1 LGIPAG
7 ECFGF
12 LGVNGAGK
20 TTTMSIL
27 TGDIP
32 PTSGS
37 ATVHGYDV
45 LTQLDKVR
53 LEVGYCP
60 QFDPLLDLMT
70 SREHLTLFARLRGIP
85 EARVAPTVNHLLNRL
100 GLKAFADQVT
110 EGYSG
115 GTKRKLS
122 LGIALVGDPSVVF
135 LDEPS
140 TGMDPVSRRFM
151 WDVIA
156 GISKHMSVVLTTH
169 SMEECEALCSRI
181 GIMAAGQLQCLG
193 SVQHLKSRFGKGY
206 HLEIN
211 TDEEHE
217 KAVET
222 FVEQTFKGSELKES
236 HAGRLKYE
244 IPQQDISL
252 SAIFSAMEENKP
264 RLNISDYAVS
274 QSTLE
279 QIFVSIAAQAD
290 EQQNVKPAGAAAAPN
305 DVNQHAPPQVANG
318 QPRVAAI

>member
-1 LGIPAG
+1 VKDLSLGIPAG

-27 TGDIP
+27 TGDFP
-32 PTSGS
+32 PTSGK
-37 ATVHGYDV
+37 ATIHGFDV
-45 LTQLDKVR
+45 VTQLDKVR

-70 SREHLTLFARLRGIP
+70 SREHLTMFARLRGLP
-85 EARVAPTVNHLLNRL
+85 ESRVPSIVNELLDRL

-122 LGIALVGDPSVVF
+122 LGIALVGNPSVVF

-151 WDVIA
+151 WDIIS

-181 GIMAAGQLQCLG
+181 GIMAAGELRCLG

-211 TDEEHE
+211 TDESHE
-217 KAVET
+217 KAVEK
-222 FVEQTFKGSELKES
+222 FVKDTFKGAELKES
-236 HAGRLKYE
+236 HANRLKYE
-244 IPQQDISL
+244 VPQQDISL
-252 SAIFSAMEENKP
+252 SDIFAAMEQAKVT
-264 RLNISDYAVS
+264 LSITDYAVS

-279 QIFVSIAAQAD
+279 QIFVSIAAAAD
-290 EQQNVKPAGAAAAPN
+290 PE
-305 DVNQHAPPQVANG
+305 ANHK
-318 QPRVAAI
+318 